1 MATRFNTLE
10 HTLRMLWWVS
20 EQSLHVS
27 QRTGTKASGIGPSRE
42 QRVHVNQGESDESVK
57 DVPDDDDMMHQQQMY
72 VEKCEWWERERWT
85 VAARMFRDVRLLQV
99 HYMPITHLSTH
110 SIYPINPSF
119 TYPVTTPCQHT
130 LLIFNINSSSHS
142 TLTTLPPPLT
152 PPLLYYHSQEMC
164 QEVEAAVA
172 SHKSA
177 TKKDGE
183 RIAHPCHPQKGI
195 SELEEGVKKSNES
208 TPPLDVC
215 AKAMV
220 SSVPDMTPVQAS
232 VVSSPTSAPAP
243 TSSAIS
249 SPSTVSSLVDGVLS
263 DEGYEGSS
271 SEGEEMVMV
280 QDVIV
285 VEAVVTVEDVVT
297 VQPVSEINHSMVDLQ
312 GLERRLND
320 RQSAIR
326 SGHTNIP
333 NYNDI
338 STATVPPQLQ
348 LPPLPTIAA
357 SIFSLIS
364 SFASL
369 CLPLFYLTTH
379 QRIERSI

>member
-1 MATRFNTLE
+1 
-10 HTLRMLWWVS
+10 
-20 EQSLHVS
+20 
-27 QRTGTKASGIGPSRE
+27 
-42 QRVHVNQGESDESVK
+42 
-57 DVPDDDDMMHQQQMY
+57 
-72 VEKCEWWERERWT
+72 
-85 VAARMFRDVRLLQV
+85 
-99 HYMPITHLSTH
+99 
-110 SIYPINPSF
+110 
-119 TYPVTTPCQHT
+119 
-130 LLIFNINSSSHS
+130 
-142 TLTTLPPPLT
+142 
-152 PPLLYYHSQEMC
+152 MC

-208 TPPLDVC
+208 THPLDVLVTHPLDVC